1 MSGRDQGW
9 RVGLGC
15 LALLGVLWAPIVQA
29 EILSLVVVGASPVP
43 IGSTRGILAKEKAIQ
58 EGLWEGVA
66 RVARDLLEAQTA
78 ARILAESL
86 RDAEARDGD
95 LGGTGIEGGGAE
107 FGAIAEPSQISP
119 QDPLAGI
126 LAGPGVDPYADPSAM
141 REPPLVGV
149 YNSDLNSDLN
159 PDLNPDPDLEALL
172 LAAKR
177 AREAEDQMIRKALGR
192 EMVSFTKSFRI
203 VEDQGERPALFTDDP
218 DVATEY
224 VVLLEVQ
231 VETDR
236 VRARMEA
243 AGLLD
248 PLEASELKGI
258 QLEVLGL
265 THYLGYRAL
274 LDVLGSDTVSAEAVF
289 PRNFS
294 SGRVVLSVQGEW
306 AVEELLGRLKA
317 AAPENL
323 HIERAEPKMGADSA
337 SEESPA
343 LWSRPT
349 IQAPRQAK
357 LVVRASWAPLPD
369 PSESESLVA
378 DPGERSP

>member
-1 MSGRDQGW
+1 
-9 RVGLGC
+9 
-15 LALLGVLWAPIVQA
+15 
-29 EILSLVVVGASPVP
+29 
-43 IGSTRGILAKEKAIQ
+43 
-58 EGLWEGVA
+58 
-66 RVARDLLEAQTA
+66 
-78 ARILAESL
+78 
-86 RDAEARDGD
+86 
-95 LGGTGIEGGGAE
+95 
-107 FGAIAEPSQISP
+107 
-119 QDPLAGI
+119 
-126 LAGPGVDPYADPSAM
+126 
-141 REPPLVGV
+141 
-149 YNSDLNSDLN
+149 
-159 PDLNPDPDLEALL
+159 
-172 LAAKR
+172 
-177 AREAEDQMIRKALGR
+177 MIRKALGR

-274 LDVLGSDTVSAEAVF
+274 LDVLGSDTISAEAVF

-306 AVEELLGRLKA
+306 AVEELLDRLKA

-323 HIERAEPKMGADSA
+323 HIERAEPEIGAASA
-337 SEESPA
+337 SDDVPA

-369 PSESESLVA
+369 SPESEPSIA

>member
-1 MSGRDQGW
+1 MSGRARGW
-9 RVGLGC
+9 RVGLGYLVL
-15 LALLGVLWAPIVQA
+15 LAVLWAPIAQA

-43 IGSTRGILAKEKAIQ
+43 IGSTRGTLAKEKAIQ
-58 EGLWEGVA
+58 EGLFEGVA
-66 RVARDLLEAQTA
+66 RVARDLLEAQAA
-78 ARILAESL
+78 ARSLAASL
-86 RDAEARDGD
+86 RDAEAGDGD
-95 LGGTGIEGGGAE
+95 LGGTGMEGGDAE
-107 FGAIAEPSQISP
+107 FGAIAELSRISP

-126 LAGPGVDPYADPSAM
+126 LAAPGVDPYADPSAA
-141 REPPLVGV
+141 RELALPGL
-149 YNSDLNSDLN
+149 YNSDLGSDFNSDL
-159 PDLNPDPDLEALL
+159 DPDPEALR

-177 AREAEDQMIRKALGR
+177 AREAEDEMIRQALGR

-248 PLEASELKGI
+248 PLAASELKGI

-306 AVEELLGRLKA
+306 AAEELLDRLKA
-317 AAPENL
+317 AAPGNL
-323 HIERAEPKMGADSA
+323 HIEGAEPKIGADSA

-343 LWSRPT
+343 LWGRPT

-357 LVVRASWAPLPD
+357 LRVRASWAPLPD
-369 PSESESLVA
+369 SPEPDPSVA
-378 DPGERSP
+378 DPGEPSP

>member
-1 MSGRDQGW
+1 M
-9 RVGLGC
+9 
-15 LALLGVLWAPIVQA
+15 LAVLWAPIAQA

-43 IGSTRGILAKEKAIQ
+43 IGSTRGTLAKEKAIQ

-66 RVARDLLEAQTA
+66 RVARDLLEAQAA
-78 ARILAESL
+78 ARSLAESL
-86 RDAEARDGD
+86 RDAEAHDGD
-95 LGGTGIEGGGAE
+95 LGGTGMEGGDAE
-107 FGAIAEPSQISP
+107 FGAIAELGRISP
-119 QDPLAGI
+119 QDPLADI
-126 LAGPGVDPYADPSAM
+126 LAAPGVDPYADPSPA
-141 REPPLVGV
+141 REPPLSGL
-149 YNSDLNSDLN
+149 YGSDLGSDL
-159 PDLNPDPDLEALL
+159 DPDPEALR

-177 AREAEDQMIRKALGR
+177 AREAEDEMIRQALGR

-236 VRARMEA
+236 VRARMEE

-248 PLEASELKGI
+248 PLAASELKGI

-306 AVEELLGRLKA
+306 ATEELLDRLKA

-323 HIERAEPKMGADSA
+323 HIEGAEPKIGADSA
-337 SEESPA
+337 FEESPA
-343 LWSRPT
+343 LWGRPT

-369 PSESESLVA
+369 SPEPDPSVA
-378 DPGERSP
+378 DPGEPSP

>member
-1 MSGRDQGW
+1 MSGRARGW
-9 RVGLGC
+9 RVGLGY
-15 LALLGVLWAPIVQA
+15 LAFLAVLWAPIAQA

-43 IGSTRGILAKEKAIQ
+43 IGSTRGTLAKEKAIQ

-66 RVARDLLEAQTA
+66 RVARDLLEAQAA
-78 ARILAESL
+78 ARSLAESL
-86 RDAEARDGD
+86 RDAEAGDGD
-95 LGGTGIEGGGAE
+95 LGGTGMEGGDAE
-107 FGAIAEPSQISP
+107 FGAIDELGRTSP
-119 QDPLAGI
+119 QDPLADT
-126 LAGPGVDPYADPSAM
+126 LAAPGVDLYADPSAA
-141 REPPLVGV
+141 REPALAGL
-149 YNSDLNSDLN
+149 YGSDLGSDL
-159 PDLNPDPDLEALL
+159 DPDPEALR

-177 AREAEDQMIRKALGR
+177 AREAEDEMIRQALGR

-236 VRARMEA
+236 VRARMEE

-248 PLEASELKGI
+248 PLAASELKGI

-306 AVEELLGRLKA
+306 ATEELLDRLKA

-323 HIERAEPKMGADSA
+323 HIEGAEPKMGADSA

-343 LWSRPT
+343 LWAGPI
-349 IQAPRQAK
+349 IQAPGQAR

-369 PSESESLVA
+369 LPEPDPSVA
-378 DPGERSP
+378 DPGEPSP